1 MQGRNPERAVTFGGG
16 TLCHLPPGGSP
27 FVSDRER
34 GRRGG
39 EYADH
44 VEIVK
49 MTQARRPPALRPER
63 RLRGLRRAR
72 DEPAS
77 RPGLLLDPLLGQ
89 ALRRLRH
96 LRARARATASTSSRS
111 RAAGGAV
118 IEAEPAIIGVV
129 NPNSPLVWDFLMVDA
144 MWAWAEANQPIAM
157 TPFLLAGA
165 TAPVSVAAGLSLQVA
180 EVLSGVAIAQAVRPG
195 VGCFFGSFFSGV
207 DMRSGGPSLGMPE
220 SVLGSIAGGQLARRY
235 GLPFRGGG
243 GLTSANAL
251 DAQAATESAMSLWG
265 TYLSGCDLVL
275 HAAGWLEG
283 GLTMSYEKLALD
295 LEVLRMFERLRAG
308 LEVDAEQLALETIR
322 EEGPGAIFFAAPHTL
337 EHFRE
342 WVFMSPLFRSQ
353 AYPTWEKQ
361 GARRDARGRDRRVEA
376 PARELRGSRHR
387 RRRRRGDA
395 GVHGRAQARARRMS
409 GRDPRHDVL
418 FEPVRIGPED
428 AAQPL
433 LPGAALH
440 RLRRREAVDAGAPPR
455 ASRPRA
461 AGRRCARSTARSIP
475 RATSTRSSRRASGT
489 TATCAR
495 CGS

>member
-1 MQGRNPERAVTFGGG
+1 MFETPLTILSEDGLAAIHEQAMTILEEVGAEVTHEPALELLAGLGQRVEGTRVRFEREFVMAQLELAPSQVTVQGRTPERAVTFGGG

-39 EYADH
+39 AYGDH

-49 MTQARRPPALRPER
+49 MTQAAELLRCGQSGACEASDVPESSR
-63 RLRGLRRAR
+63 HLDLDYSWIRYSDKPFVAYGTSGPRAR
-72 DEPAS
+72 DGVELAAIS
-77 RPGLLLDPLLGQ
+77 RGG
-89 ALRRLRH
+89 
-96 LRARARATASTSSRS
+96 
-111 RAAGGAV
+111 RAA
-118 IEAEPAIIGVV
+118 IEAEPAIIGIV

-180 EVLSGVAIAQAVRPG
+180 EVLSGVAIAQAIRPG
-195 VGCFFGSFFSGV
+195 VGCFFGSFFSSV

-283 GLTMSYEKLALD
+283 GLTMSYEKFALD

-308 LEVDAEQLALETIR
+308 LDVGAEELALETIR

-337 EHFRE
+337 EHFRD

-361 GARRDARGRDRRVEA
+361 GAPEA
-376 PARELRGSRHR
+376 PEVATGEWKKLLESWEDPGL
-387 RRRRRGDA
+387 DA
-395 GVHGRAQARARRMS
+395 GIDQELQEYMAARK
-409 GRDPRHDVL
+409 GELD
-418 FEPVRIGPED
+418 E
-428 AAQPL
+428 
-433 LPGAALH
+433 
-440 RLRRREAVDAGAPPR
+440 
-455 ASRPRA
+455 
-461 AGRRCARSTARSIP
+461 
-475 RATSTRSSRRASGT
+475 
-489 TATCAR
+489 
-495 CGS
+495 

>member
-1 MQGRNPERAVTFGGG
+1 MFETPLTILSEDALDAICSQAMTILEDVGTEVTHEPALELLAGLGQRVDGTRVRFDRGFVMEQLDRAPAHITVQGRSPERAVTFGSG

-39 EYADH
+39 AYSDH

-49 MTQARRPPALRPER
+49 MTQAADLLRCGQSGACEASDVPETSR
-63 RLRGLRRAR
+63 HLDLDYSWIRYSDKPYVAYGTSGPRAR
-72 DEPAS
+72 DGVDLVAI
-77 RPGLLLDPLLGQ
+77 
-89 ALRRLRH
+89 AH
-96 LRARARATASTSSRS
+96 
-111 RAAGGAV
+111 GGRAV

-220 SVLGSIAGGQLARRY
+220 SVLGSIAGGQLARRFK
-235 GLPFRGGG
+235 LPFRGGG

-361 GARRDARGRDRRVEA
+361 GAPETPEVATAEWKRLLESYVDPGIDDGADEEMREFMAARKL
-376 PARELRGSRHR
+376 EL
-387 RRRRRGDA
+387 D
-395 GVHGRAQARARRMS
+395 
-409 GRDPRHDVL
+409 
-418 FEPVRIGPED
+418 E
-428 AAQPL
+428 
-433 LPGAALH
+433 
-440 RLRRREAVDAGAPPR
+440 
-455 ASRPRA
+455 
-461 AGRRCARSTARSIP
+461 
-475 RATSTRSSRRASGT
+475 
-489 TATCAR
+489 
-495 CGS
+495 

>member
-1 MQGRNPERAVTFGGG
+1 M
-16 TLCHLPPGGSP
+16 
-27 FVSDRER
+27 SDRER
-34 GRRGG
+34 GRRDGT
-39 EYADH
+39 YADH

-49 MTQARRPPALRPER
+49 MTQAAALLRCGQSGACEASDVPETSR
-63 RLRGLRRAR
+63 HLDLDYSWIRYSDMPYVAYGTSGPRAR
-72 DEPAS
+72 DGVELA
-77 RPGLLLDPLLGQ
+77 
-89 ALRRLRH
+89 AI
-96 LRARARATASTSSRS
+96 ARGG
-111 RAAGGAV
+111 RAA

-129 NPNSPLVWDFLMVDA
+129 NPNSPLVWDSLMVDA

-165 TAPVSVAAGLSLQVA
+165 TAPVSIAAGLSLQVA
-180 EVLSGVAIAQAVRPG
+180 EALSGVAIAQAIRPG

-235 GLPFRGGG
+235 DLPFRGGG

-283 GLTMSYEKLALD
+283 GLTTSYEKFALD

-308 LEVDAEQLALETIR
+308 LEVGTEDLALETIR

-337 EHFRE
+337 EHFRD

-353 AYPTWEKQ
+353 AYPTWQKQ
-361 GARRDARGRDRRVEA
+361 GATETPEVATKEWKKLLASWEDPGLDEGIEE
-376 PARELRGSRHR
+376 EL
-387 RRRRRGDA
+387 
-395 GVHGRAQARARRMS
+395 QEFMARASASSTNERAR
-409 GRDPRHDVL
+409 PAHDVL
-418 FEPVRIGPED
+418 FEPVRIGPKTLRNRFYQVPHCTGFGVEKPWTQ
-428 AAQPL
+428 AR
-433 LPGAALH
+433 H
-440 RLRRREAVDAGAPPR
+440 RG
-455 ASRPRA
+455 SRPRA
-461 AGRRCARSTARSIP
+461 AGRRCAPSTARSAP
-475 RATSTRSSRRASGT
+475 RATSTRSSRRGSGT

-495 CGS
+495 CG

>member
-1 MQGRNPERAVTFGGG
+1 VFETPLTILSEDALEAIHAQAMTILEEVGAEVVHEPARELLAGLGQKVDGSRVRFDREFVMAQLKLAPAQVTVQGRNPERAVTFGGG
-16 TLCHLPPGGSP
+16 TLCMLPPGGSP

-34 GRRGG
+34 GRRDGM
-39 EYADH
+39 YADH

-49 MTQARRPPALRPER
+49 MTQATPLLKCGQSGATEAGDVAATSHHLDLDYSWIRYSDLPYVAYGTSGP
-63 RLRGLRRAR
+63 RAR
-72 DEPAS
+72 DSVDLAAIS
-77 RPGLLLDPLLGQ
+77 RGG
-89 ALRRLRH
+89 
-96 LRARARATASTSSRS
+96 
-111 RAAGGAV
+111 RAA

-144 MWAWAEANQPIAM
+144 LWAWAEANQPIAM

-283 GLTMSYEKLALD
+283 GLTTSYEKFALD
-295 LEVLRMFERLRAG
+295 LEVLRMFESLRAG
-308 LEVDAEQLALETIR
+308 LDVGTEELALDTIR

-337 EHFRE
+337 EHYKD

-353 AYPTWEKQ
+353 AYPTWHKQ
-361 GARRDARGRDRRVEA
+361 GAAETPEVATKEWKRLLESWEDPGLDDGVDQELREYMAARK
-376 PARELRGSRHR
+376 REL
-387 RRRRRGDA
+387 D
-395 GVHGRAQARARRMS
+395 
-409 GRDPRHDVL
+409 
-418 FEPVRIGPED
+418 E
-428 AAQPL
+428 
-433 LPGAALH
+433 
-440 RLRRREAVDAGAPPR
+440 
-455 ASRPRA
+455 
-461 AGRRCARSTARSIP
+461 
-475 RATSTRSSRRASGT
+475 
-489 TATCAR
+489 
-495 CGS
+495 